1 MISFLHPLALIALA
15 AGAIPALLHLR
26 SRRLPPV
33 VIFPA
38 IRYLTATEREHSRR
52 LKLRNLLLLLLRTLV
67 IVFLVLAAARP
78 ILRLASGRS
87 HPPSAIVLVVD
98 NSLSSGA
105 VVQGRLMLE
114 LIRDAA
120 REALSQT
127 NSGDHIW
134 VVLADGVPQRVTRL
148 EAAGILDHVVPLP
161 IRLDLGKAVRI
172 AARTLADDPLDGKR
186 IVVFS
191 DLQRSA
197 VTRGEVIDVPVLI
210 PRIAELPVNRWIDS
224 MSSQPPLWSPDGTVA
239 AAVGGTDDRTTT
251 VRLHVAGRVLDRTV
265 AGSGDQVV
273 LAGQLDGLGWAVA
286 SVELDP
292 DELRADDV
300 RFTALFSA
308 QPAAATALSGAG
320 EFVSEALQV
329 LQDGGRATGG
339 TDVVIGDRPVQGT
352 VVLFPPA
359 DPALLGAINR
369 TLADLGVQIQ
379 YGELLDGEWQVAGDL
394 GAATGSTVFR
404 RYRIIGSGTVFAEV
418 ANEPWLARDGEVVLV
433 GSRMEPEWTELP
445 VSAGFVPFL
454 DQLINQVAA
463 RQTWVVAAAPGEVVA
478 APPGASE
485 LLGSNGAS
493 PIPGDHRLVA
503 PLVPGVYFLRDAAG
517 DTVGALELNP
527 DVRESMLEPVDD
539 RTLRTH
545 LGQEAMITSRQDLSR
560 LMFVADKRADLTWLL
575 LWAALLAAVAEFAIA
590 NAGRSGRRRP

>member
-1 MISFLHPLALIALA
+1 MISFLHPLALMALA

-33 VIFPA
+33 VVFPA

-105 VVQGRLMLE
+105 VVQGRQMLQ
-114 LIRDAA
+114 LIGDAA

-134 VVLADGVPQRVTRL
+134 VVLADGIPQRVTRT
-148 EAAGILDHVVPLP
+148 EAARILDNLVPLP
-161 IRLDLGKAVRI
+161 IRLDLGRAVRI
-172 AARTLADDPLDGKR
+172 AARTVADEALDGKR
-186 IVVFS
+186 VVVFS

-197 VTRGEVIDVPVLI
+197 LTRGEVIDVPLLI
-210 PRIAELPVNRWIDS
+210 PRIGKLAVNRWIDS
-224 MSSQPPLWSPDGTVA
+224 TFSDPPLWSPSGTVA
-239 AAVGGTDDRTTT
+239 TAVGGTDDRTTT
-251 VRLHVAGRVLDRTV
+251 VRLSVAGRVLDRTV

-273 LAGQLDGLGWAVA
+273 LTGQLDGLGWAVA

-329 LQDGGRATGG
+329 LQGGGRATSG
-339 TDVVIGDRPVQGT
+339 TDVVLGDRPIQGT

-359 DPALLGAINR
+359 DPASLGAINR
-369 TLADLGVQIQ
+369 ALADLGVKIQ
-379 YGELLDGEWQVAGDL
+379 YGELLEGEWQVAGDL
-394 GAATGSTVFR
+394 GTVTGSAVFR
-404 RYRIIGSGTVFAEV
+404 RHRIIGPGTAFAAV
-418 ANEPWLARDGEVVLV
+418 ANEPWLVRDGEVVLV

-445 VSAGFVPFL
+445 VSAAFVPFL

-463 RQTWVVAAAPGEVVA
+463 HQRWIVDAAPGDVVT
-478 APPGASE
+478 APPSASE
-485 LLGSNGAS
+485 ILGSNGAS

-527 DVRESMLEPVDD
+527 DVRESMLEPADD

-545 LGQEAMITSRQDLSR
+545 LGQGTRITSRQDLSR
-560 LMFVADKRADLTWLL
+560 LMFVDDKRADLTWLF
-575 LWAALLAAVAEFAIA
+575 LWAALLTAVAEFALA
-590 NAGRSGRRRP
+590 NSGRSGRQRP

>member
-1 MISFLHPLALIALA
+1 
-15 AGAIPALLHLR
+15 
-26 SRRLPPV
+26 
-33 VIFPA
+33 
-38 IRYLTATEREHSRR
+38 
-52 LKLRNLLLLLLRTLV
+52 
-67 IVFLVLAAARP
+67 
-78 ILRLASGRS
+78 
-87 HPPSAIVLVVD
+87 
-98 NSLSSGA
+98 
-105 VVQGRLMLE
+105 MLQ

-134 VVLADGVPQRVTRL
+134 VALADGIPQRVTRL
-148 EAAGILDHVVPLP
+148 EAAAILDSLVPLP
-161 IRLDLGKAVRI
+161 IRLDLGRVVRI
-172 AARTLADDPLDGKR
+172 AARTVGDDPLDGKR

-197 VTRGEVIDVPVLI
+197 LTRGEVIDVPVLI

-224 MSSQPPLWSPDGTVA
+224 TFSDPPLWSPDGTVA
-239 AAVGGTDDRTTT
+239 TAVGGTDGRTTT
-251 VRLHVAGRVLDRTV
+251 VRLSVAGQVLDRAV

-300 RFTALFSA
+300 RFIALFSA
-308 QPAAATALSGAG
+308 HPAAATALSGAG

-329 LQDGGRATGG
+329 LQDGGRATSG
-339 TDVVIGDRPVQGT
+339 TEVVIGDRPMQGMA
-352 VVLFPPA
+352 VLFPPA

-369 TLADLGVQIQ
+369 ALADLGVQIQ
-379 YGELLDGEWQVAGDL
+379 YGELLDGEWRVAGDL
-394 GAATGSTVFR
+394 GTATGSTVFR
-404 RYRIIGSGTVFAEV
+404 RHRIVGSGTVFAEV

-433 GSRMEPEWTELP
+433 GSRMEPAWTELP

-463 RQTWVVAAAPGEVVA
+463 RQTWIVAAAPGDVVT
-478 APPGASE
+478 APPSASE

-503 PLVPGVYFLRDAAG
+503 PFVPGVYFLRDAAG

-527 DVRESMLEPVDD
+527 DVRESDLEPADD

-545 LGQEAMITSRQDLSR
+545 LGQGTRITSRQDLSR
-560 LMFVADKRADLTWLL
+560 LMFVDDKRADLTWLF
-575 LWAALLAAVAEFAIA
+575 LWAALLTAVAEFAIA
-590 NAGRSGRRRP
+590 NSGRSARRRP